1 MIPIALILH
10 NIRSTYN
17 VGSILRTADCFG
29 IQNIY
34 FSGYTPYPSHSN
46 DSRMPHIAKRL
57 TSQIAKTALG
67 AEQTVT
73 FSVYDTIEAA
83 ISAARRDG
91 YHIAALEQDEQSVL
105 INKYTFLTATA
116 FVLGNE
122 LSGIDE
128 WTKHSADV
136 ILEIKQYGTKES
148 LNVANATAIA
158 VYAARSQQQN

>member
-67 AEQTVT
+67 AEQTVS

-91 YHIAALEQDEQSVL
+91 YHIAALEQDEQSAL